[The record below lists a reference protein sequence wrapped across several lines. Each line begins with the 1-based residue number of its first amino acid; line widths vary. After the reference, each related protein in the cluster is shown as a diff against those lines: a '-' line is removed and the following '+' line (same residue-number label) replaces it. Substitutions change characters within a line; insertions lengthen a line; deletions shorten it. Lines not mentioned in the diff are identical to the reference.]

1 MQKKHNQVDI
11 KLLESE
17 ILNGDIKSISKAL
30 TLIESNLPQYH
41 NLGIDLVNRLTKHK
55 KSSLRIGITGVPGVG
70 KSTFI
75 EALGEHLLVQNHK
88 IGILAI
94 DPSSQKTKGSILGDK
109 TRMENLS
116 QNTNVFIRPTPSS
129 GTLGGVAKATR
140 ESITILEA
148 AGYDII
154 LIETVGVGQSEISV
168 GAMVDFFLLL
178 MIPGA
183 GDELQGIK
191 RGIMEMAD
199 GIVINKAEG
208 ENEKKAM
215 LAKNQLENALHLF
228 PLPESSQATR
238 VMLCSALHKKA
249 IDKVWKGIQVHLNKN
264 KKSNYF
270 EHRRANQ
277 AVFWFKEAVKQELEN
292 SFFQNEFVK
301 ANWQNFEEDVA
312 NQKLSPFSA
321 AKQIIAK
328 QNQPPK

>member
-1 MQKKHNQVDI
+1 LQKRQNITSLKQLEDAILKGEI
-11 KLLESE
+11 KA
-17 ILNGDIKSISKAL
+17 ISKAL
-30 TLIESNLPQYH
+30 TLVESNLPEYH
-41 NLGIDLVNRLTKHK
+41 NQGIELVNNLTKHK
-55 KSSLRIGITGVPGVG
+55 KDSLRIGITGTPGAG

-75 EALGEHLLVQNHK
+75 EALGEYLLKDNHK

-116 QNTNVFIRPTPSS
+116 QHPKVFIRPTPSS
-129 GTLGGVAKATR
+129 GALGGVAKATR

-154 LIETVGVGQSEISV
+154 LVETVGVGQSEISV

-199 GIVINKAEG
+199 GIAINKAEG

-228 PLPESSQATR
+228 PLAESGLPTR

-249 IDKVWKGIQVHLNKN
+249 IDKVWKGIASHIDKT
-264 KKSNYF
+264 KKSKYF
-270 EHRRANQ
+270 EHRRTKQN
-277 AVFWFKEAVKQELEN
+277 VFWFKEAVKQELEN

-301 ANWQNFEEDVA
+301 ENWKQFEENVA
-312 NQKLSPFSA
+312 NQSLSPFLA
-321 AKQIIAK
+321 AKQIIEQK
-328 QNQPPK
+328 SK